1 VETSA
6 EHGETPESPRAE
18 ATASE
23 TRPLIPTGLP
33 RTTDDLG
40 IAPPPRR
47 KYPVT
52 TSGSLRELARAR
64 ELLVTFVE
72 RDLRVRYKQT
82 ILGGI
87 WAILQPFI
95 LMVIF
100 SVVFGKI
107 AKVGSEG
114 VPYPIFSYSA
124 LVPWGFFSGALTYG
138 TTVLIQNAGI
148 LRKIY
153 LPREV
158 FPLASVLSSGVDFA
172 ASWVI
177 LLPMLLVYGSFPQL
191 TWLAYPLL
199 MLALALFAVAGA
211 LFVSA
216 AAVHY
221 RDIRYV
227 VPTMLQVVLYLTPV
241 AYPLSK
247 AEATLPAGLR
257 HLYPYLNPLVP
268 IVDGF
273 RRVLIH
279 GLWPEWA
286 PLTVSAVVGIVLV
299 ALSYR
304 WYKRIDP
311 TFPDVI

>member
-1 VETSA
+1 
-6 EHGETPESPRAE
+6 
-18 ATASE
+18 
-23 TRPLIPTGLP
+23 
-33 RTTDDLG
+33 
-40 IAPPPRR
+40 
-47 KYPVT
+47 
-52 TSGSLRELARAR
+52 LRELARAR

-82 ILGGI
+82 VLGGL

-100 SVVFGKI
+100 SIVFGKI

-114 VPYPIFSYSA
+114 APYPIFSYSA

-158 FPLASVLSSGVDFA
+158 FPLASVLSSSVDFA

-177 LLPMLLVYGSFPQL
+177 LLPMLLVYGSFPRL

-199 MLALALFAVAGA
+199 ILVLALFAVAGA

-279 GLWPEWA
+279 GLWPAWG
-286 PLTVSAVVGIVLV
+286 PLAVSTAVGIVLV